1 MTGSFVSVV
10 AAVVVLAAVGFGAP
24 NENVPAPI
32 TAAGL
37 LSLDVT
43 LAATD
48 PKPNEGD
55 EEAAALEV
63 AAAIEPNV
71 TAAATG
77 FFSSAA
83 ALVVVVAG
91 VVVDTADGSAGLPNE
106 KPPLFGA
113 SAGLVDGDPKLYP
126 PLVVVVEV
134 TVSDF
139 FFSSVA
145 GFDPKENPPDATG
158 LDSSFFSVALPLSV
172 ASDEAAG
179 SIPKLNPPP
188 AAGLTAGL
196 TGLLPLPT
204 LVLAFSSGLVLLAVE
219 AAAPKLKPLVV
230 CSAELAVELAV
241 APKENPALG
250 ASLLFEL

>member
-1 MTGSFVSVV
+1 MSVV
-10 AAVVVLAAVGFGAP
+10 AAVVVLAAAGFDAP

-37 LSLDVT
+37 LSLEVT
-43 LAATD
+43 LAAAV

-55 EEAAALEV
+55 EEAAALEEV
-63 AAAIEPNV
+63 AAIEPNV
-71 TAAATG
+71 TAAATD

-83 ALVVVVAG
+83 TLVVVVAG
-91 VVVDTADGSAGLPNE
+91 VVVDTADGSAGFPNE

-113 SAGLVDGDPKLYP
+113 SDGLFNGEPKLNP
-126 PLVVVVEV
+126 PLAVVVEV

-145 GFDPKENPPDATG
+145 GFVPKENPPDATG
-158 LDSSFFSVALPLSV
+158 LLSSFFSVALPLSV
-172 ASDEAAG
+172 ASDAAAG
-179 SIPKLNPPP
+179 LIPKLNPPP
-188 AAGLTAGL
+188 AAELAAGL
-196 TGLLPLPT
+196 TGLLLLPK
-204 LVLAFSSGLVLLAVE
+204 LVLAFSLGLVVLAVE

-230 CSAELAVELAV
+230 GAELAVELAG

-250 ASLLFEL
+250 ASLLLEL